1 MLLQDNELVRI
12 ITKNYICLRVNFMRL
27 LLTLSIIPLVF
38 LLSMTGKAE
47 KQSLKKWGFYGHKR
61 INRIAV
67 FTLPQEMFGFYK
79 EHIEFLTEHAVDP
92 DKRRYAVE
100 GEAQRHYIDL
110 DHYYHEGE
118 DPFEVMPQRWND
130 AIAKFT
136 EDTLQA
142 YGIVPWHIQ
151 VMKYKLQRAFEAKN
165 VDLILKYSADIG
177 HYIGDA
183 HVPLHTTENYNGQ
196 MTNQKG
202 IHGLWESRLVEI
214 NANDY
219 DYFVGKSE
227 YIEKPLTFAWN
238 AVKGSHAALDSVLR
252 IEKELTAEF
261 DPDKKYSYEQ
271 RGRITTRVYSLE
283 FSQAY
288 HARMNGMVER
298 RMRAAIIAVGS
309 IWYTAWVDAGQP
321 DLNDLKNTPASAEL
335 LEEMKQLDDQ
345 FSHGEHKGRIC
356 E

>member
-1 MLLQDNELVRI
+1 MANWLNYKKLVVLLSLP
-12 ITKNYICLRVNFMRL
+12 L
-27 LLTLSIIPLVF
+27 LLSVGQTEVS
-38 LLSMTGKAE
+38 
-47 KQSLKKWGFYGHKR
+47 QKKWGFYGHKR

-67 FTLPQEMFGFYK
+67 FTLPPEMFGFYK
-79 EHIEFLTEHAVDP
+79 EHIEYITEHAVDP

-110 DHYYHEGE
+110 DHYYKPGE
-118 DPFEVMPQRWND
+118 DPFTIMPKYWKD
-130 AIAKFT
+130 AVEKFS

-142 YGIVPWHIQ
+142 YGIVPWHIY
-151 VMKYKLQRAFEAKN
+151 VMKQKLQKAFESKN

-196 MTNQKG
+196 LSGQRG

-214 NANDY
+214 NADNY

-227 YIEKPLTFAWN
+227 YIKNVTEYAWL
-238 AVKGSHAALDSVLR
+238 AVEGSHKALDSVLR
-252 IEKELTAEF
+252 IEKEVTKDF
-261 DPDKKYSYEQ
+261 PSDKKYSFEQ
-271 RGRITTRVYSLE
+271 RGNVTISTYSFE
-283 FSQAY
+283 FSQEY
-288 HARMNGMVER
+288 HKRMNGMVER
-298 RMRAAIIAVGS
+298 RMRAAVIAVGS

-321 DLNDLKNTPASAEL
+321 DLRSLQNVKPSAEL
-335 LEEMKQLDDQ
+335 LEELSTLDEMYAQ
-345 FSHGEHKGRIC
+345 GKKKGRVC